1 MRSNEASQQMT
12 RARLVTG
19 QYRIYL
25 LVLGLSGVAGWLLST
40 SNWSFSLTSQLWND
54 VAVFAVT
61 AILSEAWHL
70 RGSFAN
76 ISNSVAFVP
85 LFSAVLLFQ
94 RPIPMLIAGLALAV
108 VETFVRRKPLIRVWF
123 NTAQHMVAIGL
134 GTAVYSALG
143 GAVSTT
149 DFSFRLIPFAGL
161 IGTFFIINQGSVS
174 AAIAI
179 SNGLTLRESW
189 ERIGGGARVYDVLA
203 SSLAIL
209 LVFLYVKL
217 QFVGLAVVV
226 LPLFLVRQLYQMNQ
240 TLQTELEEKL
250 ELMVK
255 SIEARDPYTS
265 GHSRRVS
272 EYASAIAREVGLQ
285 VKDIDAIRRAAL
297 LHDVGKIYEEFAPLL
312 RKQTKLTPEERIVMQ
327 THVVR
332 SAELL
337 SPVAKFKGAVIEAI
351 KHHHENYDGTG
362 YPDGL
367 AGEQIPLGARIIMVA
382 DTMDA
387 MTTDRPYR
395 RALTLQYAVGEL
407 RKHAGRQFDPRLVE
421 LVSKSRA
428 IARLLGAVASEE
440 QEAKVGQ
447 EAASGKSLSAVKPRW
462 ATLNSDRVG
471 F

>member
-1 MRSNEASQQMT
+1 V
-12 RARLVTG
+12 ARTKLVTG

-25 LVLGLSGVAGWLLST
+25 LVLGLSGVAGWLLTT
-40 SNWSFSLTSQLWND
+40 SQWSFSLTSQLWND

-76 ISNSVAFVP
+76 ISSSVVFVP
-85 LFSAVLLFQ
+85 LFSSVLLFQ

-108 VETFVRRKPLIRVWF
+108 VETFVRRKPPIRVWF
-123 NTAQHMVAIGL
+123 NTAQYMVAVGL
-134 GTAVYSALG
+134 GTVVYSSLG
-143 GAVSTT
+143 GPVSTT
-149 DFSFRLIPFAGL
+149 DFTFRLIPFAGL

-179 SNGLTLRESW
+179 SNGITLRESW
-189 ERIGGGARVYDVLA
+189 ERIGGGARIYDLLA

-209 LVFLYVKL
+209 LAFLYVKL

-337 SPVAKFKGAVIEAI
+337 SPVAKFKGAIIEAI

-367 AGEQIPLGARIIMVA
+367 VGDKIPLGARIIMIA

-395 RALTLQYAVGEL
+395 RALTLEHAVGEL
-407 RKHAGRQFDPRLVE
+407 RKHAGRQFDPRLVD
-421 LVSKSRA
+421 LVSRSRA
-428 IARLLGAVASEE
+428 IGRLLGAVTSEE
-440 QEAKVGQ
+440 LEGGPGSQAPHGREV
-447 EAASGKSLSAVKPRW
+447 SLARRRW
-462 ATLNSDRVG
+462 AALPSG
-471 F
+471 PAGA

>member
-1 MRSNEASQQMT
+1 MRQQPQL
-12 RARLVTG
+12 ARTTVVPG

-25 LVLGLSGVAGWLLST
+25 LVLGLTGVAGWLLT
-40 SNWSFSLTSQLWND
+40 TSQWSLSPTGELWND

-61 AILSEAWHL
+61 AILSEAWQL
-70 RGSFAN
+70 RGFAN
-76 ISNSVAFVP
+76 ISSSVVFVP
-85 LFSAVLLFQ
+85 LFSSVLLFQ
-94 RPIPMLIAGLALAV
+94 RPLPMLIAGFALAV
-108 VETFVRRKPLIRVWF
+108 VETFVRRKPAIRVWF
-123 NTAQHMVAIGL
+123 NTAQYMVAVGL
-134 GTAVYSALG
+134 GAVVYSSLG
-143 GAVSTT
+143 GTVSIS

-161 IGTFFIINQGSVS
+161 IGTFFIINQGSVA

-179 SNGLTLRESW
+179 TNGLTIRESW
-189 ERIGGGARVYDVLA
+189 ERIGGGARIYDVLA

-209 LVFLYVKL
+209 LAFLYVKL

-265 GHSRRVS
+265 GHSRRVA
-272 EYASAIAREVGLQ
+272 EYASAIAREAGLQ
-285 VKDIDAIRRAAL
+285 AKDIDAIRRAAL

-312 RKQTKLTPEERIVMQ
+312 RKETKLTPEERIVMQ

-337 SPVAKFKGAVIEAI
+337 SPVTRFKGAIIEAI

-367 AGEQIPLGARIIMVA
+367 AGELIPIGARIIMIA
-382 DTMDA
+382 DTVDA

-395 RALTLQYAVGEL
+395 RALTLEHAVREL
-407 RKHAGRQFDPRLVE
+407 RKNAGRQFDPGLVD

-428 IARLLGAVASEE
+428 MSRLLGSVASD
-440 QEAKVGQ
+440 EAL
-447 EAASGKSLSAVKPRW
+447 ATASREVSSARRRW
-462 ATLNSDRVG
+462 APVQSTPG
-471 F
+471 Y